1 MNDAAL
7 KMPTQVPVEA
17 KVNRELVR
25 LLESALEDAKNGRIV
40 AGGLVAVLGPSNAV
54 AFSAMSV
61 YPLEILGATVMLQ
74 ADVNTRM
81 RQPRPSAIVRPG
93 PRLDG

>member
-1 MNDAAL
+1 MNDTAL
-7 KMPTQVPVEA
+7 KMPVEVPVEA

-25 LLESALEDAKNGRIV
+25 LLESALADAKEGRIV

-74 ADVNTRM
+74 ADVNTKM
-81 RQPRPSAIVRPG
+81 RQPRPGGILRPG